1 MHFRYILF
9 LFVFLIVG
17 CSQHHKA
24 NPEFRLVK
32 GTVTFNGAP
41 VEGATVAFFPTDSNG
56 LSAGGMTDASGN
68 YTLTADNSLV
78 TGAGTKPG
86 KYKVT
91 VKKTEMPVD
100 QDQADYKEGKIT
112 QEELFRRQG
121 MRAPMRAK
129 NLLPEIYADQRT
141 TPLELTIEDKKENVL
156 DLNIEGK

>member
-9 LFVFLIVG
+9 LFVFLAAG

-41 VEGATVAFFPTDSNG
+41 VEGATIAFFPMDNSG
-56 LSAGGMTDASGN
+56 LAAGGMTDTSGH

-78 TGAGTKPG
+78 AGAGTKPG

-100 QDQADYKEGKIT
+100 QDRLDYESGKIT

-121 MRAPMRAK
+121 MRVPMRAK